1 MSERQESTV
10 LRISDLSVQRDGR
23 EICHVPELFVQSTE
37 RIGVIGPNGS
47 GKTTLLRVVAG
58 FESSSSGTCQS
69 DVMPRDCVFVHQA
82 PRLFRGSVLSN
93 VIYGLAARGIPRSQ
107 RRSLAVEWLHRVG
120 LDGMLDRDAST
131 LSGGETRRVAIVRA
145 CILQPKLLLLDEPFA
160 DLDPSGIVLVQD
172 AIAALS
178 DSAVLIASPT
188 PLPESLP
195 HRRFVLES
203 PMRTAG

>member
-1 MSERQESTV
+1 MSARQESTV
-10 LRISDLSVQRDGR
+10 VRIKDLSVQRDGR
-23 EICHVPELFVQSTE
+23 EICHVPELLVQSTE

-58 FESSSSGTCQS
+58 FEPSSSGTCHS
-69 DVMPRDCVFVHQA
+69 DAAPRDCVFVHQA
-82 PRLFRGSVLSN
+82 PQLFRGSVLNN
-93 VIYGLAARGIPRSQ
+93 VIYGLSARGVPRSQ
-107 RRSLAVEWLHRVG
+107 RRSLAQEWLRRVG
-120 LDGMLDRDAST
+120 LEEFLDRDTST

-160 DLDPSGIVLVQD
+160 DLDSSGIRLVQD

-178 DSAVLIASPT
+178 DSTVLIASPT

-203 PMRTAG
+203 PMRASG